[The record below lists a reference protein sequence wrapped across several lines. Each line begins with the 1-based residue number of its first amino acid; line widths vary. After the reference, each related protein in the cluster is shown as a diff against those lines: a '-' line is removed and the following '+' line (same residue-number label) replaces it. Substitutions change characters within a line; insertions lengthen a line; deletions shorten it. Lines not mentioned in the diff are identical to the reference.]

1 MSFFTH
7 FFGVSWQQMQAKV
20 RYRILILT
28 LLPILLTLVSL
39 VFITIYWN
47 ISYTGK
53 QLFMMVK
60 ADLSVAENTLLQVQ
74 VRQENQLERVVTSWA
89 FQNDFRPL
97 LSAEKF
103 SSEQSNVTEATIN
116 HRASI
121 DAFLLLQKKQLQLD
135 YLRLISVAD
144 AAEDPDLRQILP
156 KINGLLPYSGLMVL
170 PPERLARIDP
180 ELAPTA
186 RIPIV
191 ATLRSQSTTQTVE
204 ERGLLSRSLLPVPDL
219 EGKVAWYL
227 DGGILFNRDTWIVD
241 HIRDLVY
248 DKGTLPERSIGTVTI
263 FLDDV
268 RISTNV
274 PLKFPAHEG
283 ETPERALGSLVSEE
297 VKEKVLVN
305 GEQWINRAFV
315 FNDWFISAYAP
326 LEDVRGQRV
335 GMIYTG
341 FSESPFIH
349 NYLLNII
356 ELGTILMLVLLVS
369 GLLVYRG
376 AYSLLLPIER
386 IHQVVQAVQSGR
398 NIRIGA
404 LDLDRDNELS
414 NLAEQFDS
422 MLDLLQSRNA
432 QIQAAAEQL
441 EVKVAERTRS
451 LHDKTLELQNN
462 VALLNETR
470 QQLVTNEKL
479 TALGE
484 LTAGIAHEI
493 NNPTAVI
500 LGNMELLRYELGD
513 NADVVKEEIDLVI
526 QQVGRITTIIRSLLQ
541 YSRPGEFNAPLEM
554 HNMTFII
561 EEMLVLV
568 RHSIQKQAVV
578 LITEL
583 NATCPVQVNKPQLL
597 QVLINLVVNAAHAM
611 DGKGRIWIR
620 TYDWLQQGV
629 PIGVKIEVE
638 DEGVGISPEQLGRI
652 FDPFYT
658 TRKDGTGLGL
668 SLSYGIIKRI
678 GGTIEVSSTLGK
690 GSLFTMG
697 LYREAKEERQ
707 NSPYEGLYFA
717 GNYNEMSGE

>member
-1 MSFFTH
+1 MSFFSRL
-7 FFGVSWQQMQAKV
+7 FGVNWQQLQAKV

-53 QLFMMVK
+53 QLFMKVK
-60 ADLSVAENTLLQVQ
+60 ADLTVASNTLISVQ
-74 VRQENQLERVVTSWA
+74 EKQENQLELVRASWE
-89 FQNDFRPL
+89 FQNEFRDLDTDSKAARAQLAELLKQKQAELDLDF
-97 LSAEKF
+97 
-103 SSEQSNVTEATIN
+103 
-116 HRASI
+116 
-121 DAFLLLQKKQLQLD
+121 
-135 YLRLISVAD
+135 LRLISVSE
-144 AAEDPDLRQILP
+144 AAQDPDLRVMLP
-156 KINGLLPYSGLMVL
+156 KIQDNQPFSGLMVL
-170 PPERLARIDP
+170 QPQRLAR
-180 ELAPTA
+180 LAPNLEQEA
-186 RIPIV
+186 VI
-191 ATLRSQSTTQTVE
+191 TLVDTPRSQKPSKDVE
-204 ERGLLSRSLLPVPDL
+204 KRGMLSRSLLPILGSDGTV
-219 EGKVAWYL
+219 GWYL
-227 DGGILFNRDTWIVD
+227 DGGILLNRDIRIVD

-263 FLDDV
+263 FLDNT

-274 PLKFPAHEG
+274 PLNFFPQDSEKRG
-283 ETPERALGSLVSEE
+283 RALGSLVSEE
-297 VKEKVLVN
+297 VRQKVLVQ
-305 GEQWINRAFV
+305 GLLWVDRAFV
-315 FNDWFISAYAP
+315 YNDWFISAYAP
-326 LEDVRGQRV
+326 LKDIRGERI

-376 AYSLLLPIER
+376 AYSLLQPIER
-386 IHQVVQAVQSGR
+386 IHHVVKAVQSGR
-398 NIRIGA
+398 NLRIGS
-404 LDLDRDNELS
+404 LGLERDNELA
-414 NLAEQFDS
+414 NLAEQFDR
-422 MLDLLQSRNA
+422 MLDLLQRRNS

-441 EVKVAERTRS
+441 EVKVEERTRS
-451 LHDKTLELQNN
+451 LQEKTEELQRN

-500 LGNMELLRYELGD
+500 LGNMELLKSELGD
-513 NADVVKEEIDLVI
+513 KAEDVEEEIDIVI
-526 QQVGRITTIIRSLLQ
+526 EQVGRISTIIRSLLQ

-554 HNMTFII
+554 HQLTPIV
-561 EEMLVLV
+561 EEMAILV
-568 RHSIQKQAVV
+568 RHSIKKQEVV
-578 LITEL
+578 LIQDL
-583 NATCPVQVNKPQLL
+583 NASYPIEVNRPQLL

-611 DGKGRIWIR
+611 DGQGRIWIR
-620 TYDWLQQGV
+620 TYDWVQGGE

-638 DEGVGISPEQLGRI
+638 DEGKGIPEEQLGRI

-658 TRKDGTGLGL
+658 TRQDGTGLGL

-678 GGTIEVSSTLGK
+678 GGTIEVSSTVGK
-690 GSLFTMG
+690 GTLFTIG
-697 LYREAKEERQ
+697 LYHKAIDDQ
-707 NSPYEGLYFA
+707 FNPPYEGLHFSSA
-717 GNYNEMSGE
+717 LDKKAREA

>member
-53 QLFMMVK
+53 QLFMKVK
-60 ADLSVAENTLLQVQ
+60 ADLSVAENTLQQVQ
-74 VRQENQLERVVTSWA
+74 VRQEKQLERVVTSWT

-97 LSAEKF
+97 F
-103 SSEQSNVTEATIN
+103 SGKELTGEVI
-116 HRASI
+116 HRASL
-121 DAFLLLQKKQLQLD
+121 DAFLLEQKKQLNLD
-135 YLRLISVAD
+135 YLRLVTVAE
-144 AAEDPDLRQILP
+144 AAADPDLRQILP

-170 PPERLARIDP
+170 PPERLSRIDP
-180 ELAPTA
+180 ELAVTA
-186 RIPIV
+186 SIPIV
-191 ATLRSQSTTQTVE
+191 ATLRAQSPTKTVE
-204 ERGLLSRSLLPVPDL
+204 ERGLLSRSLLPVPDMQ
-219 EGKVAWYL
+219 GKVAWYL
-227 DGGILFNRDTWIVD
+227 DGGILFNRDIRIVD

-263 FLDDV
+263 FLDNI

-274 PLKFPAHEG
+274 PLHFYPTG
-283 ETPERALGSLVSEE
+283 NETQGRALGSLVSEE
-297 VKEKVLVN
+297 VKEKVLTQ
-305 GEQWINRAFV
+305 GEQWVDRAFV

-326 LEDVRGQRV
+326 LEDICGQRV

-376 AYSLLLPIER
+376 AYSLLQPIER
-386 IHQVVQAVQSGR
+386 IHHVVQAVKSGR

-404 LDLDRDNELS
+404 LGLDRDNELS

-422 MLDLLQSRNA
+422 MLDLLQRRNA

-441 EVKVAERTRS
+441 EMKVEERTRS
-451 LHDKTLELQNN
+451 LQDKTLELQRN

-513 NADVVKEEIDLVI
+513 NAEVVKEEIDLVI
-526 QQVGRITTIIRSLLQ
+526 QQVGRISTIIRSLLQ

-554 HNMTFII
+554 HPITPII

-568 RHSIQKQAVV
+568 RHSIQKQEVV

-583 NATCPVQVNKPQLL
+583 NASCPVQVNRPQLL

-611 DGKGRIWIR
+611 DGKGRIWVR
-620 TYDWLQQGV
+620 TYDWVQQDM

-638 DEGVGISPEQLGRI
+638 DEGSGIAPEQLGRI

-690 GSLFTMG
+690 GTLFTIG
-697 LYREAKEERQ
+697 LYHEAKEDQQ
-707 NSPYEGLYFA
+707 NNPYEGLHIA
-717 GNYNEMSGE
+717 GNYSDMSAD

>member
-53 QLFMMVK
+53 QLFMKVK
-60 ADLSVAENTLLQVQ
+60 ADLSVAENTLQQVQ
-74 VRQENQLERVVTSWA
+74 VRQEKQLERVVTSWT

-97 LSAEKF
+97 F
-103 SSEQSNVTEATIN
+103 SGKELTGEVI
-116 HRASI
+116 HRASL
-121 DAFLLLQKKQLQLD
+121 DAFLLEQKKQLNLD
-135 YLRLISVAD
+135 YLRLVTVAE
-144 AAEDPDLRQILP
+144 AAADPDLRQILP

-170 PPERLARIDP
+170 PPERLSRIAP
-180 ELAPTA
+180 ELAVTA
-186 RIPIV
+186 SIPIV
-191 ATLRSQSTTQTVE
+191 ATLRAQSPTKTVE
-204 ERGLLSRSLLPVPDL
+204 ERGLLSRSLLPVPDMQ
-219 EGKVAWYL
+219 GKVAWYL
-227 DGGILFNRDTWIVD
+227 DGGILFNRDIRIVD

-263 FLDDV
+263 FLDNI

-274 PLKFPAHEG
+274 PLHFYPTG
-283 ETPERALGSLVSEE
+283 NETQGRALGSLVSEE
-297 VKEKVLVN
+297 VKEKVLTQ
-305 GEQWINRAFV
+305 GEQWVDRAFV

-326 LEDVRGQRV
+326 LEDIRGQRV

-376 AYSLLLPIER
+376 AYSLLQPIER
-386 IHQVVQAVQSGR
+386 IHHVVQAVQSGR

-404 LDLDRDNELS
+404 LGLDRDNELS

-422 MLDLLQSRNA
+422 MLDLLQRRNA

-441 EVKVAERTRS
+441 EMKVEERTRS
-451 LHDKTLELQNN
+451 LQDKTLELQRN

-513 NADVVKEEIDLVI
+513 NAEVVKEEIDLVI
-526 QQVGRITTIIRSLLQ
+526 QQVGRISTIIRSLLQ

-554 HNMTFII
+554 HPITPII

-568 RHSIQKQAVV
+568 RHSIQKQEVV

-583 NATCPVQVNKPQLL
+583 NASCPVQVNRPQLL

-611 DGKGRIWIR
+611 DGKGRIWVR
-620 TYDWLQQGV
+620 TYDWVQQDM

-638 DEGVGISPEQLGRI
+638 DEGSGIAPEQLGRI

-690 GSLFTMG
+690 GTLFTIG
-697 LYREAKEERQ
+697 LYHEAKEDQ
-707 NSPYEGLYFA
+707 HNNPYEGLHIA
-717 GNYNEMSGE
+717 GNYSDMSAD

>member
-53 QLFMMVK
+53 QLFMKVK
-60 ADLSVAENTLLQVQ
+60 ADLSVAENTLQQVQ
-74 VRQENQLERVVTSWA
+74 VRQEKQLERVVTSWT

-97 LSAEKF
+97 F
-103 SSEQSNVTEATIN
+103 SGKELTGEVI
-116 HRASI
+116 HRASL
-121 DAFLLLQKKQLQLD
+121 DAFLLEQKKQLNLD
-135 YLRLISVAD
+135 YLRLVTVAE
-144 AAEDPDLRQILP
+144 AAADPDLRQILP

-170 PPERLARIDP
+170 PPERLSRIDP
-180 ELAPTA
+180 ELAVTA
-186 RIPIV
+186 SIPIV
-191 ATLRSQSTTQTVE
+191 ATLRAQSPTKTVE
-204 ERGLLSRSLLPVPDL
+204 ERGLLSRSLLPVPDMQ
-219 EGKVAWYL
+219 GKVAWYL
-227 DGGILFNRDTWIVD
+227 DGGILFNRDIRIVD

-263 FLDDV
+263 FLDNI

-274 PLKFPAHEG
+274 PLHFYPTGNEMQG
-283 ETPERALGSLVSEE
+283 RALGSLVSEE
-297 VKEKVLVN
+297 VKEKVLTQ
-305 GEQWINRAFV
+305 GEQWVDRAFV

-326 LEDVRGQRV
+326 LEDIRGQRV

-376 AYSLLLPIER
+376 AYSLLQPIER
-386 IHQVVQAVQSGR
+386 IHHVVQAVQSGR

-404 LDLDRDNELS
+404 LGLDRDNELS

-422 MLDLLQSRNA
+422 MLDLLQRRNA

-441 EVKVAERTRS
+441 EMKVEERTRS
-451 LHDKTLELQNN
+451 LQDKTLELQRN

-513 NADVVKEEIDLVI
+513 NAEVVKEEIDLVI
-526 QQVGRITTIIRSLLQ
+526 QQVGRISTIIRSLLQ

-554 HNMTFII
+554 HPITPII

-568 RHSIQKQAVV
+568 RHSIQKQEVV

-583 NATCPVQVNKPQLL
+583 NASCPVQVNRPQLL

-611 DGKGRIWIR
+611 DGKGRIWVR
-620 TYDWLQQGV
+620 TYDWVQQDM

-638 DEGVGISPEQLGRI
+638 DEGSGIAPDQLGRI

-690 GSLFTMG
+690 GTLFTIG
-697 LYREAKEERQ
+697 LYHEAKEDQQ
-707 NSPYEGLYFA
+707 NNPYEGLHIA
-717 GNYNEMSGE
+717 GNYSDMSAD

>member
-53 QLFMMVK
+53 QLFMKVK
-60 ADLSVAENTLLQVQ
+60 ADLSVAENTLQQVQ
-74 VRQENQLERVVTSWA
+74 VRQEKQLERVVTSWT

-97 LSAEKF
+97 F
-103 SSEQSNVTEATIN
+103 SGKELTGEVT
-116 HRASI
+116 HRASL
-121 DAFLLLQKKQLQLD
+121 DAFLLEQKKQLNLD
-135 YLRLISVAD
+135 YLRLVTVAE
-144 AAEDPDLRQILP
+144 AAADPDLRQILP

-170 PPERLARIDP
+170 PPERLSRIDP
-180 ELAPTA
+180 ELAVTA
-186 RIPIV
+186 SIPIV
-191 ATLRSQSTTQTVE
+191 ATLRAQSPTKTVE
-204 ERGLLSRSLLPVPDL
+204 ERGLLSRSLLPVPDMQ
-219 EGKVAWYL
+219 GKVAWYL
-227 DGGILFNRDTWIVD
+227 DGGILFNRDIRIVD

-263 FLDDV
+263 FLDNI

-274 PLKFPAHEG
+274 PLHFYPTG
-283 ETPERALGSLVSEE
+283 NETQGRALGSLVSEE
-297 VKEKVLVN
+297 VKEKVLTQ
-305 GEQWINRAFV
+305 GEQWVDRAFV

-326 LEDVRGQRV
+326 LEDIRGQRV

-376 AYSLLLPIER
+376 AYSLLQPIER
-386 IHQVVQAVQSGR
+386 IHHVVQAVQSGR

-404 LDLDRDNELS
+404 LGLDRDNELS

-422 MLDLLQSRNA
+422 MLDLLQRRNA

-441 EVKVAERTRS
+441 EMKVEERTRS
-451 LHDKTLELQNN
+451 LQDKTLELQRN

-513 NADVVKEEIDLVI
+513 NAEVVKEEIDLVI
-526 QQVGRITTIIRSLLQ
+526 QQVGRISTIIRGLLQ

-554 HNMTFII
+554 HPITPII

-568 RHSIQKQAVV
+568 RHSIQKQEVV

-583 NATCPVQVNKPQLL
+583 NASCPVQVNRPQLL

-611 DGKGRIWIR
+611 DGKGRIWVR
-620 TYDWLQQGV
+620 TYDWVQQDM

-638 DEGVGISPEQLGRI
+638 DEGSGIAPDQLGRI

-690 GSLFTMG
+690 GTLFTIG
-697 LYREAKEERQ
+697 LYHEAKEDQQ
-707 NSPYEGLYFA
+707 NNPYEGLHIA
-717 GNYNEMSGE
+717 GNYSDMSAD

>member
-1 MSFFTH
+1 MSLFKRL
-7 FFGVSWQQMQAKV
+7 FGLSWQQLQAKV

-53 QLFMMVK
+53 QLFMKVK
-60 ADLSVAENTLLQVQ
+60 ADLTVANNTLDAVQ
-74 VRQENQLERVVTSWA
+74 ERQEKQLEHVMQSFY
-89 FQNDFRPL
+89 FQTHFR
-97 LSAEKF
+97 
-103 SSEQSNVTEATIN
+103 
-116 HRASI
+116 SI
-121 DAFLLLQKKQLQLD
+121 LEGKQLKQKELNVFLD
-135 YLRLISVAD
+135 QQRKALDLDFLRLVRIAD
-144 AAEDPDLRQILP
+144 AAADPDLRQMLP
-156 KINGLLPYSGLMVL
+156 LVQGQSAYSGLMVL
-170 PPERLARIDP
+170 SSSRLARIDP
-180 ELAPTA
+180 ELAERA
-186 RIPIV
+186 KIPV
-191 ATLRSQSTTQTVE
+191 KMTLRAQNPDREVE
-204 ERGLLSRSLLPVPDL
+204 ERGMLSRSLLPVAD
-219 EGKVAWYL
+219 ENGKIGWYL
-227 DGGILFNRDTWIVD
+227 DGGILFNRNTRIVD

-263 FLDDV
+263 FLDNI

-274 PLKFPAHEG
+274 PLHFFPKEDENRG
-283 ETPERALGSLVSEE
+283 RALGTLVSEE
-297 VKEKVLVN
+297 VRQQVLVK
-305 GEQWINRAFV
+305 GQLWVDRAFV
-315 FNDWFISAYAP
+315 YNDWFISAYAP
-326 LEDVRGQRV
+326 LTDIRGQRI
-335 GMIYTG
+335 GMIYSG

-376 AYSLLLPIER
+376 AYSLLQPIER
-386 IHQVVQAVQSGR
+386 IHQVVKAVQSGR
-398 NIRIGA
+398 NLRIGE
-404 LDLDRDNELS
+404 LGLDRDNELA
-414 NLAEQFDS
+414 NLAEQFDR
-422 MLDLLQSRNA
+422 MLDLLQRRNA

-441 EVKVAERTRS
+441 EMKVEERTRS
-451 LHDKTLELQNN
+451 LQEKTEELQRN
-462 VALLNETR
+462 VQLLNETR

-500 LGNMELLRYELGD
+500 LGNMELLRVELGD
-513 NADVVKEEIDLVI
+513 NAEVVEEEIDLII
-526 QQVGRITTIIRSLLQ
+526 QQVGRISTIIRSLLQ

-554 HNMTFII
+554 HQITPII
-561 EEMLVLV
+561 EEMQLLV
-568 RHSIQKQAVV
+568 RHSLGKQEVV
-578 LITEL
+578 LLPEL
-583 NATCPVQVNKPQLL
+583 NASYPVQVNRPQLL

-620 TYDWLQQGV
+620 TYDWVEQDEPVG
-629 PIGVKIEVE
+629 IKIEIE
-638 DEGVGISPEQLGRI
+638 DEGSGIPQEQLSRI

-690 GSLFTMG
+690 GTQFTVSIYHM
-697 LYREAKEERQ
+697 AKEDQ
-707 NSPYEGLYFA
+707 SGPYDGLLF
-717 GNYNEMSGE
+717 G

>member
-1 MSFFTH
+1 MSLFSGL
-7 FFGVSWQQMQAKV
+7 FGLSWQQLQAKV

-53 QLFMMVK
+53 QLFMKVK
-60 ADLSVAENTLLQVQ
+60 ADLTVASNTLIAVQ
-74 VRQENQLERVVTSWA
+74 ERQENQLELVMGSWE
-89 FQNDFRPL
+89 FQNQFRNIDSDTETSRKQIENL
-97 LSAEKF
+97 LE
-103 SSEQSNVTEATIN
+103 
-116 HRASI
+116 
-121 DAFLLLQKKQLQLD
+121 QKKAKLNLD
-135 YLRLISVAD
+135 FLRLISIAD
-144 AAEDPDLRQILP
+144 AAADPDLRVMLP
-156 KINGLLPYSGLMVL
+156 KIENKGAVSGLMVL
-170 PPERLARIDP
+170 QPQRLSRLSA
-180 ELAPTA
+180 ELESKAIIKLVDTP
-186 RIPIV
+186 
-191 ATLRSQSTTQTVE
+191 RSQKPAKEVE
-204 ERGLLSRSLLPVPDL
+204 KRGMLSRSLLPIYGADGSL
-219 EGKVAWYL
+219 GWYL
-227 DGGILFNRDTWIVD
+227 DGGILLNRDMRIVD

-248 DKGTLPERSIGTVTI
+248 DKGTLPERSIGAVTI
-263 FLDDV
+263 FLDNT

-274 PLKFPAHEG
+274 PLNQFPQGTEAQG
-283 ETPERALGSLVSEE
+283 RALGSLVSEE
-297 VKEKVLVN
+297 VRQKVLIQGLLWVD
-305 GEQWINRAFV
+305 RAFV
-315 FNDWFISAYAP
+315 YNDWFISAYAP
-326 LEDVRGQRV
+326 LKDIRGERI

-376 AYSLLLPIER
+376 AYSLLQPIER
-386 IHQVVQAVQSGR
+386 IHHVVKAVQSGR
-398 NIRIGA
+398 NLRIGS
-404 LDLDRDNELS
+404 LGLEQDNELS
-414 NLAEQFDS
+414 NLAEQFDR
-422 MLDLLQSRNA
+422 MLDLLQRRNT

-441 EVKVAERTRS
+441 EVKVEERTRS
-451 LHDKTLELQNN
+451 LQEKTDELQRN

-500 LGNMELLRYELGD
+500 LGNMELLKFELGD
-513 NADVVKEEIDLVI
+513 KAEDVEEEIDIVI
-526 QQVGRITTIIRSLLQ
+526 QQVGRISTIIRSLLQ

-554 HNMTFII
+554 HQLTPII
-561 EEMLVLV
+561 EEMLLLV
-568 RHSIQKQAVV
+568 RHSVQKQEVI
-578 LITEL
+578 LNKQL
-583 NATCPVQVNKPQLL
+583 NASYPIEVNRPQLL

-611 DGKGRIWIR
+611 DGKGQIWIR
-620 TYDWLQQGV
+620 TYDWLQRGE

-638 DEGVGISPEQLGRI
+638 DEGKGIPEEQLGRI

-678 GGTIEVSSTLGK
+678 GGTIEVSSTVGK
-690 GSLFTMG
+690 GTLFTVG
-697 LYREAKEERQ
+697 LYHKAKDDQ
-707 NSPYEGLYFA
+707 FNPPYEGLHFS
-717 GNYNEMSGE
+717 SGIDKKS

>member
-53 QLFMMVK
+53 QLFMKVK
-60 ADLSVAENTLLQVQ
+60 ADLAVAENTLQQVQ
-74 VRQENQLERVVTSWA
+74 FRQEKQLEKVMTSWA
-89 FQNDFRPL
+89 FQNDFRPIL
-97 LSAEKF
+97 NGE
-103 SSEQSNVTEATIN
+103 ID
-116 HRASI
+116 HRANI
-121 DAFLLLQKKQLQLD
+121 DAFLSQQKQLLNLD
-135 YLRLISVAD
+135 YLRLVSVAE
-144 AAEDPDLRQILP
+144 AATDPDLRFILP
-156 KINGLLPYSGLMVL
+156 KMGGLLPYSGLMVL
-170 PPERLARIDP
+170 SPERLARIDP
-180 ELAPTA
+180 ELPVTA
-186 RIPIV
+186 SIPIV
-191 ATLRSQSTTQTVE
+191 ATLRAQNPSKEVE

-227 DGGILFNRDTWIVD
+227 DGGILFNRDIRIVD

-263 FLDDV
+263 FLDNI

-274 PLKFPAHEG
+274 PLHFFPKG
-283 ETPERALGSLVSEE
+283 NETQGRALGSLVSEE
-297 VKEKVLVN
+297 VREKVLN
-305 GEQWINRAFV
+305 RGELWVDRAFV

-326 LEDVRGQRV
+326 LEDIRGQRV

-376 AYSLLLPIER
+376 AYSLLQPIER
-386 IHQVVQAVQSGR
+386 IHHVVQAVQSGR

-404 LDLDRDNELS
+404 LGLDRENELS
-414 NLAEQFDS
+414 NLAEQFDR
-422 MLDLLQSRNA
+422 MLDLLQRRNA
-432 QIQAAAEQL
+432 QIQSAAEQL
-441 EVKVAERTRS
+441 EMKVEERTRS
-451 LHDKTLELQNN
+451 LQDKTLELERN

-500 LGNMELLRYELGD
+500 LGNMELMRYELGD
-513 NADVVKEEIDLVI
+513 NAEVVKEEIDLVI
-526 QQVGRITTIIRSLLQ
+526 QQVMRISTIIRSLLQ

-554 HNMTFII
+554 QSITPII
-561 EEMLVLV
+561 EEMMVLV
-568 RHSIQKQAVV
+568 RHSIKKQEVI

-583 NATCPVQVNKPQLL
+583 SATSPVQVNRPQLL

-611 DGKGRIWIR
+611 DGKGRIWVR
-620 TYDWLQQGV
+620 TYDWLQQDM

-638 DEGVGISPEQLGRI
+638 DEGSGIAPELLGRI

-678 GGTIEVSSTLGK
+678 GGVIEVSSTLGK
-690 GSLFTMG
+690 GTVFTIG
-697 LYREAKEERQ
+697 LYHEAKEEQ
-707 NSPYEGLYFA
+707 ENNPYDGLHF
-717 GNYNEMSGE
+717 SGSATEI

>member
-53 QLFMMVK
+53 QLFMKVK
-60 ADLSVAENTLLQVQ
+60 ADLSVAENTLQQVQ
-74 VRQENQLERVVTSWA
+74 VRQEKQLERVVTSWT

-97 LSAEKF
+97 F
-103 SSEQSNVTEATIN
+103 SGKELTGEVI
-116 HRASI
+116 HRASL
-121 DAFLLLQKKQLQLD
+121 DAFLLEQKKQLNLD
-135 YLRLISVAD
+135 YLRLVTLAE
-144 AAEDPDLRQILP
+144 AAADPDLRQILP

-170 PPERLARIDP
+170 PPERLSRIDP
-180 ELAPTA
+180 ELAVTA
-186 RIPIV
+186 SIPIV
-191 ATLRSQSTTQTVE
+191 ATLRAQSPTKTVE
-204 ERGLLSRSLLPVPDL
+204 ERGLLSRSLLPVPDMQ
-219 EGKVAWYL
+219 GKVAWYL
-227 DGGILFNRDTWIVD
+227 DGGILFNRDIRIVD

-263 FLDDV
+263 FLDNI

-274 PLKFPAHEG
+274 PLHFYPTG
-283 ETPERALGSLVSEE
+283 NETQGRALGSLVSEE
-297 VKEKVLVN
+297 VKEKVLTQ
-305 GEQWINRAFV
+305 GEQWVDRAFV

-326 LEDVRGQRV
+326 LEDIRGQRV

-376 AYSLLLPIER
+376 AYSLLQPIER
-386 IHQVVQAVQSGR
+386 IHHVVQAVQSGR

-404 LDLDRDNELS
+404 LGLDRDNELS

-422 MLDLLQSRNA
+422 MLDLLQRRNA

-441 EVKVAERTRS
+441 EMKVEERTRS
-451 LHDKTLELQNN
+451 LQDKTLELQRN

-513 NADVVKEEIDLVI
+513 NAEVVKEEIDLVI
-526 QQVGRITTIIRSLLQ
+526 QQVGRISTIIRSLLQ

-554 HNMTFII
+554 HPITPII

-568 RHSIQKQAVV
+568 RHSIQKQEVV

-583 NATCPVQVNKPQLL
+583 NASCPVQVNRPQLL

-611 DGKGRIWIR
+611 DGKGRIWVR
-620 TYDWLQQGV
+620 TYDWVQQDM

-638 DEGVGISPEQLGRI
+638 DEGSGIAPEQLGRI

-690 GSLFTMG
+690 GTLFTIG
-697 LYREAKEERQ
+697 LYHEAKEDQQ
-707 NSPYEGLYFA
+707 NNPYEGLHIA
-717 GNYNEMSGE
+717 GNYSDMSAD

>member
-53 QLFMMVK
+53 QLFMKVK
-60 ADLSVAENTLLQVQ
+60 ADLAVAENTLQQVQ
-74 VRQENQLERVVTSWA
+74 VRQEKQLEKVMTSWT
-89 FQNDFRPL
+89 FQNDFRPIL
-97 LSAEKF
+97 NGEM
-103 SSEQSNVTEATIN
+103 N
-116 HRASI
+116 HRANI
-121 DAFLLLQKKQLQLD
+121 DAFLNEQKQLLNLD
-135 YLRLISVAD
+135 YLRLVSVSE
-144 AAEDPDLRQILP
+144 AATDPDLRLILP
-156 KINGLLPYSGLMVL
+156 KMGGLLPYSGLMVL
-170 PPERLARIDP
+170 SPERLARIDP
-180 ELAPTA
+180 ELAVTA
-186 RIPIV
+186 SIPIV
-191 ATLRSQSTTQTVE
+191 ATLRAQNPDKGVE
-204 ERGLLSRSLLPVPDL
+204 GRGLLSRSLLPVPDL
-219 EGKVAWYL
+219 AGKVAWYL
-227 DGGILFNRDTWIVD
+227 DGGILFNRDTRIVD

-263 FLDDV
+263 FLDNI

-274 PLKFPAHEG
+274 PLHFFPQG
-283 ETPERALGSLVSEE
+283 NETQGRALGSLVSEE
-297 VKEKVLVN
+297 VREKVLN
-305 GEQWINRAFV
+305 RGELWVDRAFV

-326 LEDVRGQRV
+326 LEDIRGQRV

-386 IHQVVQAVQSGR
+386 IHHVVQAVQSGR

-404 LDLDRDNELS
+404 LGLDRENELS
-414 NLAEQFDS
+414 NLAEQFDR
-422 MLDLLQSRNA
+422 MLDLLQRRNA
-432 QIQAAAEQL
+432 QIQSAAEQL
-441 EVKVAERTRS
+441 EMKVEERTRS
-451 LHDKTLELQNN
+451 LQDKTLELERN

-500 LGNMELLRYELGD
+500 LGNMELMRYELGD
-513 NADVVKEEIDLVI
+513 NADLVKEEIDLVI
-526 QQVGRITTIIRSLLQ
+526 QQVMRISTIIRSLLQ

-554 HNMTFII
+554 QSITPII
-561 EEMLVLV
+561 EETMVLV
-568 RHSIQKQAVV
+568 RHSIKKQEVI

-583 NATCPVQVNKPQLL
+583 SATCLVQVNRPQLL

-611 DGKGRIWIR
+611 DGKGRIWVR
-620 TYDWLQQGV
+620 TYDWLQQDV

-638 DEGVGISPEQLGRI
+638 DEGSGIAPELLSRI

-690 GSLFTMG
+690 GTVFTIG
-697 LYREAKEERQ
+697 LYHEAKEEQ
-707 NSPYEGLYFA
+707 ENNPYDGLHF
-717 GNYNEMSGE
+717 SGSEI

>member
-1 MSFFTH
+1 MN
-7 FFGVSWQQMQAKV
+7 WQQLRAKV

-53 QLFMMVK
+53 QLFMKVK
-60 ADLSVAENTLLQVQ
+60 ADLTVARNTLIAVQ
-74 VRQENQLERVVTSWA
+74 EKQEQQLELVKDSWA
-89 FQNDFRPL
+89 FQNDFRRIETQSDPVRKRLDAL
-97 LSAEKF
+97 LE
-103 SSEQSNVTEATIN
+103 
-116 HRASI
+116 
-121 DAFLLLQKKQLQLD
+121 QKKQELQLD
-135 YLRLISVAD
+135 FLRLISISE
-144 AAEDPDLRQILP
+144 AAADPDLRVMLP
-156 KINGLLPYSGLMVL
+156 KIDNRAAISGLMVL
-170 PPERLARIDP
+170 EPQRLARLEPKLEQQAII
-180 ELAPTA
+180 ELVDTP
-186 RIPIV
+186 
-191 ATLRSQSTTQTVE
+191 RSQKPTKTVE
-204 ERGLLSRSLLPVPDL
+204 KRGMLSRSLLPIYGDDGNL
-219 EGKVAWYL
+219 GWYL
-227 DGGILFNRDTWIVD
+227 DGGILLNRDIRIVD

-248 DKGTLPERSIGTVTI
+248 DKGALPERSIGTVTI
-263 FLDDV
+263 FLDNT

-274 PLKFPAHEG
+274 PLHMLAQDTQIKG
-283 ETPERALGSLVSEE
+283 RALGSLASEE
-297 VKEKVLVN
+297 VRQKVLIQ
-305 GEQWINRAFV
+305 GEVWVDRAFV
-315 FNDWFISAYAP
+315 YNDWFISAYAP
-326 LEDVRGQRV
+326 LKDMRGERI

-376 AYSLLLPIER
+376 AYSLLQPIER
-386 IHQVVQAVQSGR
+386 IHHVVKAVQSGR
-398 NIRIGA
+398 NLRIGS
-404 LDLDRDNELS
+404 LGLEQDNELS
-414 NLAEQFDS
+414 NLAEQFDR
-422 MLDLLQSRNA
+422 MLDLLQRRNA

-441 EVKVAERTRS
+441 EVKVEERTRS
-451 LHDKTLELQNN
+451 LQEKTDELQRN

-500 LGNMELLRYELGD
+500 LGNMELLKYELGD
-513 NADVVKEEIDLVI
+513 KADDVEEEIEIVI
-526 QQVGRITTIIRSLLQ
+526 QQVGRISTIIRSLLQ

-554 HNMTFII
+554 HQLTPII
-561 EEMLVLV
+561 EEMLILV
-568 RHSIQKQAVV
+568 RHSVRKQDVTLIQ
-578 LITEL
+578 EL
-583 NATCPVQVNKPQLL
+583 NASYPIEVNRPQLL

-611 DGKGRIWIR
+611 DGMEGKGRIWIR
-620 TYDWLQQGV
+620 TYDWLQAGE

-638 DEGVGISPEQLGRI
+638 DEGKGIPEEQLGRI

-690 GSLFTMG
+690 GTLFTIG
-697 LYREAKEERQ
+697 LYHKAKEDQ
-707 NSPYEGLYFA
+707 FNPPYEGLQFTSEF
-717 GNYNEMSGE
+717 GKKGR